1 MTTSKNIDYPI
12 VLFDG
17 VCNLCTGVV
26 KFAIKRDKK
35 GVLHFA
41 SLQSEMAKELMRK
54 HGLDENQLKT
64 FVFIENG
71 KAYTRSTAGL
81 KLFRSF
87 GGLWA
92 LLYVFIIVPKP
103 IRNAVYDFV
112 SRNRY
117 RWFGKE
123 ESCMIP
129 SPEIRARFLG

>member
-1 MTTSKNIDYPI
+1 MKQQEGLI

-26 KFAIKRDKK
+26 KFSVKQDKK
-35 GVLHFA
+35 GKLRYA
-41 SLQSEMAKELMRK
+41 SLQSEVAKTIMRK
-54 HGLDENQLKT
+54 HNLDENQLKT
-64 FVFIENG
+64 FVFVDNDKI
-71 KAYTRSTAGL
+71 YTRSTAGL
-81 KLFRSF
+81 KLLSSF
-87 GGLWA
+87 GGLWTLVYA
-92 LLYVFIIVPKP
+92 FIIVPRP
-103 IRNAVYDFV
+103 IRDAVYDFI